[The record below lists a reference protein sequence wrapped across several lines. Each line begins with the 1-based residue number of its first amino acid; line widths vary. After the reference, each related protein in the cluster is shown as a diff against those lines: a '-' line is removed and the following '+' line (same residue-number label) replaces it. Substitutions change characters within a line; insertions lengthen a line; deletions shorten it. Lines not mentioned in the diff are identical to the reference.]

1 MDSHELIVEQKGHVA
16 IITLNRPESL
26 NALTMSMMDALTAA
40 CVKMNDDPDVRCVIL
55 TGAGR
60 GFCSG
65 LDLRKN
71 AIGDPKRRNAYAMLD
86 FNAHLIARLRGFAK
100 PTIAAVNGV
109 AAGGGLGL
117 ALACDL
123 RIAAEEARF
132 TAVFANIGM
141 PVQDAVGAFL
151 PQVVGIPKALEM
163 IYTARQV
170 GGVEAKE
177 IGLANEVVPKAQLM
191 ERAMALAEQIA
202 AGPPVALAM
211 SKQVVYR
218 SWAKSLEDQLA
229 LQNLGSF
236 LNTAY
241 ASHDVSEAMTAFTE
255 KRKPKFK
262 GP

>member
-1 MDSHELIVEQKGHVA
+1 MDNSELKVEQKGHVA
-16 IITLNRPESL
+16 VVTLNRPESL
-26 NALTMSMMDALTAA
+26 NALTMPMMDKFREECAR
-40 CVKMNDDPDVRCVIL
+40 MNDDSDVRVVVL

-71 AIGDPKRRNAYAMLD
+71 DIGDPKRRNAFSMLD
-86 FNAHLIARLRGFAK
+86 YGAHPIARLRVFAK

-123 RIAAEEARF
+123 RVASTEARF
-132 TAVFANIGM
+132 SAVFAKIGM

-151 PQVVGIPKALEM
+151 PQIVGVPKALEM
-163 IYTARQV
+163 IYTAKMV
-170 GGVEAKE
+170 GADEALR
-177 IGLANEVVPKAQLM
+177 IGLANEVVPHAQLM
-191 ERAMALAEQIA
+191 ERTMALAEQIA
-202 AGPPVALAM
+202 AGPPLALAM

-218 SWAKSLEDQLA
+218 SIGKSVDDQLA

-236 LNTAY
+236 INTAY
-241 ASHDVSEAMTAFTE
+241 ASHDVEAAMEAFSL
-255 KRKPKFK
+255 KRAPQFR